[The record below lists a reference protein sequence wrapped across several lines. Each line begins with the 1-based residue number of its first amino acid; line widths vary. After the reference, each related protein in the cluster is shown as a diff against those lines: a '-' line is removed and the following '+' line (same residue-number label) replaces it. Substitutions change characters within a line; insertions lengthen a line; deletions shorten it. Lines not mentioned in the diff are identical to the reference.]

1 VIDRR
6 PADDANWDGL
16 PGTSRRR
23 LISSLLLALA
33 LAAGIALAIYGGLT
47 GPTDSHP
54 APNAQLVVPL
64 AAPNPLTPLGLGH

>member
-1 VIDRR
+1 MIDRR

-33 LAAGIALAIYGGLT
+33 LVAGIALAIYGGLT

-54 APNAQLVVPL
+54 APNAEVVHLISFRL
-64 AAPNPLTPLGLGH
+64 AVPAGSARS